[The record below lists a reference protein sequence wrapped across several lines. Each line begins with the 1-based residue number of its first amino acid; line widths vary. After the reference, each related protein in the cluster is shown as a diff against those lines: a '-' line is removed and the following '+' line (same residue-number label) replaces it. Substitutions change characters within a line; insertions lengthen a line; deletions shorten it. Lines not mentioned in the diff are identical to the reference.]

1 MSHFQK
7 EFRRR
12 YTESEG
18 QGGQNGITDNRS
30 LVRITGSKIHSSPA
44 ERKMAISTLMSM
56 VQFYGC
62 PSIFFTFAPDDIHSI
77 LTLRMCCPTQNGND
91 KFPALD
97 SSFEKMLRER
107 DEKEND
113 GSILNDEIDLRES
126 NLHNLV
132 TKNSIAAAEIF
143 KITLETIFETVARHQ
158 T

>member
-1 MSHFQK
+1 MVLQ
-7 EFRRR
+7 
-12 YTESEG
+12 T
-18 QGGQNGITDNRS
+18 IDP
-30 LVRITGSKIHSSPA
+30 LVSITGSKIHGSPA

-62 PSIFFTFAPDDIHSI
+62 PSIFFTFAPEDIHSI

-113 GSILNDEIDLRES
+113 GSILNDAWSPQVVRCVSMYIAHRL
-126 NLHNLV
+126 
-132 TKNSIAAAEIF
+132 SIF
-143 KITLETIFETVARHQ
+143 TILCYT
-158 T
+158 TT